1 MNPDNKMDIVTRFIK
16 NYIHLNS
23 PLLKVLS
30 FKKSRYNPALDTL
43 TLKAKTRQEVANEYG
58 ISLKTLSLRLKKA
71 KIKIPP
77 GRLFPKTL
85 RIIYS
90 KFGMPSGLKNT

>member
-1 MNPDNKMDIVTRFIK
+1 
-16 NYIHLNS
+16 
-23 PLLKVLS
+23 
-30 FKKSRYNPALDTL
+30 
-43 TLKAKTRQEVANEYG
+43 VANEYG